1 MLRRDGLQEIN
12 ISSKSAAMTSTK
24 RFRLHPLA
32 AAVPLAL
39 LIQGCATDPNT
50 GAQTIAGVK
59 VSDDPCAKTATVVG
73 GVIGAVAGAV
83 VTSQVTKNTDA
94 RVAGT
99 VVGGGIGAAI
109 GYNMDQRRCAL
120 FAIAKEHNAEM
131 NVASVIVPKG
141 ELPPAATVAATEA
154 SPAAATPYAAGSDTA
169 TAGLSVT
176 LRDNGKQF
184 ATGSDKLTPEAEALF
199 REVADQYSYPKQQA
213 KLTAAST
220 DDEKAAVE
228 VLKTKR
234 ILLVGHTDDSGST
247 TENANL
253 SERRAAAV
261 ARVFQGQGVAAANL
275 YYQGAGETL
284 PIADNHT
291 EAGRAANR
299 RVEIVDLTDDAAF
312 HKFLASRRQTLAYY
326 RASDVTLPDVAAVA
340 PVLAKGKKVPKA
352 NTGFVDFGGVPAA
365 TLTSAPDFAP
375 GTVGGGADAGN
386 KAFRPIV
393 PTCNSDRPRTA
404 NGVKSLAT
412 QKDLPLS
419 DYVPGLYNTSWSDT
433 VNGNLIGL
441 TNVDVPRDGGAVSGK
456 PTLFIWKN
464 YNPKKKMP
472 PADFQA
478 SPDVNIYR
486 GSHAILYRVF
496 VGGPMKCMDVW
507 FPYTDTGES
516 RNSNLFYD
524 RQQSLYVSSFELKS
538 LSSGAAQ

>member
-1 MLRRDGLQEIN
+1 
-12 ISSKSAAMTSTK
+12 MTPTK
-24 RFRLHPLA
+24 RFLRHPLVA
-32 AAVPLAL
+32 TLPLLL
-39 LIQGCATDPNT
+39 LIPGCATDPNT
-50 GAQTIAGVK
+50 GAQSIAGVK

-73 GVIGAVAGAV
+73 GVLGAVAGAV
-83 VTSQVTKNTDA
+83 VTSQLTKSTDA
-94 RVAGT
+94 RVLGGVA
-99 VVGGGIGAAI
+99 GGGIGAAI

-120 FAIAKEHNAEM
+120 FAIAKAHSAEM
-131 NVASVIVPKG
+131 NVTSVIVPKG
-141 ELPPAATVAATEA
+141 DLPAAGTVAATTPSSA
-154 SPAAATPYAAGSDTA
+154 SATPFTAGSDTA

-176 LRDNGKQF
+176 LHDNGKQF
-184 ATGSDKLTPEAEALF
+184 AAGSDKLTPDAESLF
-199 REVADQYSYPKQQA
+199 REVAEQYSYPKQQA
-213 KLTAAST
+213 RLTATST
-220 DDEKAAVE
+220 DDDKAAVE

-234 ILLVGHTDDSGST
+234 ILLVGHTDDSGNT
-247 TENANL
+247 TDNANL

-261 ARVFQGQGVAAANL
+261 ARVFQSQGVSSANL
-275 YYQGAGETL
+275 YFQGAGETL

-299 RVEIVDLTDDAAF
+299 RVEIVDLTDDVAF
-312 HKFLASRRQTLAYY
+312 HKFLATRRQALQYY
-326 RASDVTLPDVAAVA
+326 RPSDVVVADVSAVA

-365 TLTSAPDFAP
+365 PLTASPDFGA
-375 GTVGGGADAGN
+375 GTVGAAGSGAGAD
-386 KAFRPIV
+386 RPIV
-393 PTCNSDRPRTA
+393 PTCNADRPRVA

-412 QKDLPLS
+412 QQDLPMN

-441 TNVDVPRDGGAVSGK
+441 TNVDVPRDGGAAAGK

-464 YNPKKKMP
+464 YNAKKKMP

-478 SPDVNIYR
+478 SPDVNVYR

-496 VGGPMKCMDVW
+496 VGGPMKCMDVL

-516 RNSNLFYD
+516 RNSSLFYD
-524 RQQSLYVSSFELKS
+524 RQSSLYVSSFELKS

>member
-1 MLRRDGLQEIN
+1 
-12 ISSKSAAMTSTK
+12 MTSTK

-32 AAVPLAL
+32 AVPFAL

-50 GAQTIAGVK
+50 GAQSIAGIK

-73 GVIGAVAGAV
+73 GVLGAIAGGV

-94 RVAGT
+94 RVLGT
-99 VVGGGIGAAI
+99 VAGGGIGAAI
-109 GYNMDQRRCAL
+109 GYNMDKRRCAL
-120 FAIAKEHNAEM
+120 FAIAKQHNAEV

-141 ELPPAATVAATEA
+141 DLPPAAAVAAVDAAPA
-154 SPAAATPYAAGSDTA
+154 SATPFAAGSDTA
-169 TAGLSVT
+169 TAGLAVT

-184 ATGSDKLTPEAEALF
+184 ASGAATLTPEAEALF
-199 REVADQYSYPKQQA
+199 REVADQYSYSKQQA
-213 KLTAAST
+213 KLTASSS
-220 DDEKAAVE
+220 DEDKAAVE
-228 VLKTKR
+228 TLKTKR
-234 ILLVGHTDDSGST
+234 ILLVGHTDDTGST
-247 TENANL
+247 TDNANL

-261 ARVFQGQGVAAANL
+261 ARVFQSQGVAATNL

-284 PIADNHT
+284 PVADNHT

-312 HKFLASRRQTLAYY
+312 HKFLASRRQTLAFY
-326 RASDVTLPDVAAVA
+326 RASDTPLPPD
-340 PVLAKGKKVPKA
+340 KGRKA
-352 NTGFVDFGGVPAA
+352 SKGNAGFVDFGGVPAT
-365 TLTSAPDFAP
+365 TLTSASDFAA
-375 GTVGGGADAGN
+375 GSADSGAGKQAP
-386 KAFRPIV
+386 RPIV
-393 PTCNSDRPRTA
+393 PTCSADRPRAA

-412 QKDLPLS
+412 QKDLPMS
-419 DYVPGLYNTSWSDT
+419 DYVPGLYNTSWSDN
-433 VNGNLIGL
+433 VNGNLVGL

-456 PTLFIWKN
+456 PTLLIWKN

-478 SPDVNIYR
+478 NPDVNIYR

-524 RQQSLYVSSFELKS
+524 RQQSLYVSTFELKS
-538 LSSGAAQ
+538 LSAGAAQ

>member
-1 MLRRDGLQEIN
+1 
-12 ISSKSAAMTSTK
+12 MTSKK

-32 AAVPLAL
+32 AAIPLAL
-39 LIQGCATDPNT
+39 LVQACATDPHT
-50 GAQTIAGVK
+50 GAQTIAGIK

-73 GVIGAVAGAV
+73 GVLGAVAGAV

-94 RVAGT
+94 RVLGT
-99 VVGGGIGAAI
+99 VAGGGIGAAI
-109 GYNMDQRRCAL
+109 GYNIDKRRCAL
-120 FAIAKEHNAEM
+120 FAIAKQHNAEV

-141 ELPPAATVAATEA
+141 DLPPAATVAAA
-154 SPAAATPYAAGSDTA
+154 DGSPASATPFSAGSDTA
-169 TAGLSVT
+169 TAGLAVT
-176 LRDNGKQF
+176 LRDTGKQF
-184 ATGSDKLTPEAEALF
+184 ASGSATLTPEAESLF
-199 REVADQYSYPKQQA
+199 REIADQYSYSKQQA
-213 KLTAAST
+213 KLGASSS
-220 DDEKAAVE
+220 DDDKAAVE
-228 VLKTKR
+228 TLKTKR
-234 ILLVGHTDDSGST
+234 VLLVGHTDDTGGT

-261 ARVFQGQGVAAANL
+261 ARVFQSQGVAASNL

-326 RASDVTLPDVAAVA
+326 RASDA
-340 PVLAKGKKVPKA
+340 PPADPAGGTTASAKGKKAPKG
-352 NTGFVDFGGVPAA
+352 NTGFVDFGGVPAT
-365 TLTSAPDFAP
+365 TLTSAPDFAA
-375 GTVGGGADAGN
+375 GTTGGVDAG
-386 KAFRPIV
+386 KHAPRPIV
-393 PTCNSDRPRTA
+393 PTCSADRPRAA

-412 QKDLPLS
+412 QKDLPMS
-419 DYVPGLYNTSWSDT
+419 DYVPGLYNTSWSDN

-456 PTLFIWKN
+456 PTLLIWKN

-538 LSSGAAQ
+538 LSGGAQ

>member
-1 MLRRDGLQEIN
+1 
-12 ISSKSAAMTSTK
+12 MTSTK
-24 RFRLHPLA
+24 RFRLHPLVLALPA
-32 AAVPLAL
+32 AAL
-39 LIQGCATDPNT
+39 LVSGCATDPHT
-50 GAQTIAGVK
+50 GAQSIAGIK
-59 VSDDPCAKTATVVG
+59 VSDDPCSKTATVVG
-73 GVIGAVAGAV
+73 GVLGAVAGAV
-83 VTSQVTKNTDA
+83 VTSQFTKSTDA
-94 RVAGT
+94 RVLGG
-99 VVGGGIGAAI
+99 VGGGALGAAI

-141 ELPPAATVAATEA
+141 DLPAAAAVAATDS
-154 SPAAATPYAAGSDTA
+154 SPASATPFASGSDTT

-184 ATGSDKLTPEAEALF
+184 AAGSDKLTPDAESLF
-199 REVADQYSYPKQQA
+199 REVADQYSFTRQQA
-213 KLTAAST
+213 KLGPTSS
-220 DDEKAAVE
+220 DDEKAGVE
-228 VLKTKR
+228 SLKTKR

-261 ARVFQGQGVAAANL
+261 ARLFQAQGVAATNIF
-275 YYQGAGETL
+275 YQGAGETL
-284 PIADNHT
+284 PMADNHT

-299 RVEIVDLTDDAAF
+299 RVEIVDLTDDVAF
-312 HKFLASRRQTLAYY
+312 HKFLATRRQTLAYY
-326 RASDVTLPDVAAVA
+326 RASDTPLPDVVAVA
-340 PVLAKGKKVPKA
+340 PVLARGRKVPKA

-365 TLTSAPDFAP
+365 TLTSAPDFAS
-375 GTVGGGADAGN
+375 GTVGGGTEAGPR
-386 KAFRPIV
+386 AFRPIV
-393 PTCNSDRPRTA
+393 PTCNADRPRAA

-412 QKDLPLS
+412 QKDLPMS

-441 TNVDVPRDGGAVSGK
+441 TNVDVPRDGGAVTGK
-456 PTLFIWKN
+456 PTLLIWKN
-464 YNPKKKMP
+464 YNAKKKMP

-478 SPDVNIYR
+478 SPEVNIYR

-516 RNSNLFYD
+516 RNSSLFYD

-538 LSSGAAQ
+538 LSGGAAQ

>member
-1 MLRRDGLQEIN
+1 
-12 ISSKSAAMTSTK
+12 MTSTK
-24 RFRLHPLA
+24 RFLRHPLA
-32 AAVPLAL
+32 AALPLTL
-39 LIQGCATDPNT
+39 LIAGCATDPHT
-50 GAQTIAGVK
+50 GAQSIAGIK
-59 VSDDPCAKTATVVG
+59 VSDDPCARTATVVG

-83 VTSQVTKNTDA
+83 VTSQFTKSTDA
-94 RVAGT
+94 RVLGG
-99 VVGGGIGAAI
+99 VGGGAIGAAI

-120 FAIAKEHNAEM
+120 FAIAKEHNVEM

-141 ELPPAATVAATEA
+141 DLPAAETVASTAP
-154 SPAAATPYAAGSDTA
+154 SPASATPFAAGSDTT

-176 LRDNGKQF
+176 LRDNGRQF
-184 ATGSDKLTPEAEALF
+184 ESGSDRLTPEAETLF
-199 REVADQYSYPKQQA
+199 REVAEQYSYAKQHA
-213 KLTAAST
+213 KLTATST

-228 VLKTKR
+228 TLKTKR
-234 ILLVGHTDDSGST
+234 ILFVGHTDDTGNT
-247 TENANL
+247 TANANL

-261 ARVFQGQGVAAANL
+261 ARVFQAQGVASANL

-284 PIADNHT
+284 PVADNHT

-312 HKFLASRRQTLAYY
+312 HKFLASRHQSLQYY
-326 RASDVTLPDVAAVA
+326 RASDTPLPDVVAVA
-340 PVLAKGKKVPKA
+340 PALAKGKRAPKA

-375 GTVGGGADAGN
+375 GTVGGGPEAGTR
-386 KAFRPIV
+386 ASRPVV
-393 PTCNSDRPRTA
+393 PTCNSDRPRAA

-412 QKDLPLS
+412 QKDLPMS

-433 VNGNLIGL
+433 VNGHLIGL
-441 TNVDVPRDGGAVSGK
+441 TNVDVPRDGGAVTGK
-456 PTLFIWKN
+456 PTLLIWKN
-464 YNPKKKMP
+464 YNAKKKMP

-478 SPDVNIYR
+478 SPEVNIYR

-524 RQQSLYVSSFELKS
+524 RQQSLYVSTFELKS
-538 LSSGAAQ
+538 LSAGAAQ

>member
-1 MLRRDGLQEIN
+1 
-12 ISSKSAAMTSTK
+12 MTSTK
-24 RFRLHPLA
+24 RFLRHPLA
-32 AAVPLAL
+32 AALPLAL
-39 LIQGCATDPNT
+39 LLPGCATDPNT
-50 GAQTIAGVK
+50 GAQSIAGVK

-73 GVIGAVAGAV
+73 GVLGAVAGAV
-83 VTSQVTKNTDA
+83 VTSQFTKSTDA
-94 RVAGT
+94 RVLGGVA
-99 VVGGGIGAAI
+99 GGGIGAAI

-131 NVASVIVPKG
+131 NVTSVVVPKG
-141 ELPPAATVAATEA
+141 DLPPAATVAATDT
-154 SPAAATPYAAGSDTA
+154 SPASATPFTAGSDTA

-176 LRDNGKQF
+176 LRDTGKQF
-184 ATGSDKLTPEAEALF
+184 ASGSDKLTPEADSLF
-199 REVADQYSYPKQQA
+199 REVADQYSYTRQAA
-213 KLTAAST
+213 KLTATST
-220 DDEKAAVE
+220 DDDKAAVE

-234 ILLVGHTDDSGST
+234 ILLVGHTDDTGNST
-247 TENANL
+247 DNANL

-261 ARVFQGQGVAAANL
+261 ARVFQLQGVPAANL
-275 YYQGAGETL
+275 YFQGAGETL

-299 RVEIVDLTDDAAF
+299 RVEIVDLTDDVAF
-312 HKFLASRRQTLAYY
+312 HKFLASRRQTLQYY
-326 RASDVTLPDVAAVA
+326 RASEAALPDVAATSPA
-340 PVLAKGKKVPKA
+340 LAKGKKPVKA

-375 GTVGGGADAGN
+375 GTVGGGSQAGPQ
-386 KAFRPIV
+386 AFRPIV

-412 QKDLPLS
+412 QKELPMS

-441 TNVDVPRDGGAVSGK
+441 TNVDVPRDGGAVTGK

-464 YNPKKKMP
+464 YNAKKKMP

-516 RNSNLFYD
+516 RNSSLFYD
-524 RQQSLYVSSFELKS
+524 RQSALYVSSFELKS

>member
-73 GVIGAVAGAV
+73 AVIGAVAGAV

-141 ELPPAATVAATEA
+141 DLPPAAAVAATEA

-184 ATGSDKLTPEAEALF
+184 ASGSDKLTPEAEALF

-261 ARVFQGQGVAAANL
+261 ARVFQSQGVAAANL

-284 PIADNHT
+284 PIAD
-291 EAGRAANR
+291 
-299 RVEIVDLTDDAAF
+299 
-312 HKFLASRRQTLAYY
+312 
-326 RASDVTLPDVAAVA
+326 
-340 PVLAKGKKVPKA
+340 
-352 NTGFVDFGGVPAA
+352 
-365 TLTSAPDFAP
+365 
-375 GTVGGGADAGN
+375 
-386 KAFRPIV
+386 
-393 PTCNSDRPRTA
+393 
-404 NGVKSLAT
+404 
-412 QKDLPLS
+412 
-419 DYVPGLYNTSWSDT
+419 
-433 VNGNLIGL
+433 
-441 TNVDVPRDGGAVSGK
+441 
-456 PTLFIWKN
+456 
-464 YNPKKKMP
+464 
-472 PADFQA
+472 
-478 SPDVNIYR
+478 
-486 GSHAILYRVF
+486 
-496 VGGPMKCMDVW
+496 
-507 FPYTDTGES
+507 
-516 RNSNLFYD
+516 
-524 RQQSLYVSSFELKS
+524 
-538 LSSGAAQ
+538 

>member
-1 MLRRDGLQEIN
+1 
-12 ISSKSAAMTSTK
+12 MTPTK
-24 RFRLHPLA
+24 RFLRHPLA
-32 AAVPLAL
+32 VTLPLL
-39 LIQGCATDPNT
+39 LLMPGCATDPNS
-50 GAQTIAGVK
+50 GAQSIAGVK
-59 VSDDPCAKTATVVG
+59 VSDDPCARTATVVG
-73 GVIGAVAGAV
+73 GVLGAVAGAV
-83 VTSQVTKNTDA
+83 VTSQLTKSTDA
-94 RVAGT
+94 RVLGGVA
-99 VVGGGIGAAI
+99 GGGIGAAI

-120 FAIAKEHNAEM
+120 FSIAKQHNAEM

-141 ELPPAATVAATEA
+141 DLPEAGAVAATTA
-154 SPAAATPYAAGSDTA
+154 SPASATPFTAGNDTA
-169 TAGLSVT
+169 SAGLSVT

-184 ATGSDKLTPEAEALF
+184 GTGSDKLTPDADSLF

-213 KLTAAST
+213 RLTATSS
-220 DDEKAAVE
+220 DDDKAAIE

-234 ILLVGHTDDSGST
+234 ILLVGHTDDSGGT
-247 TENANL
+247 TDNANL

-261 ARVFQGQGVAAANL
+261 ARVFQAEGVPATNL

-284 PIADNHT
+284 PVADNHT

-299 RVEIVDLTDDAAF
+299 RVEIVDLTDDVAF
-312 HKFLASRRQTLAYY
+312 HKFLATRRQALQYY
-326 RASDVTLPDVAAVA
+326 RPSDVVVADVPAVA
-340 PVLAKGKKVPKA
+340 PVLATKGKKVPKA

-365 TLTSAPDFAP
+365 TLASSPDFAA
-375 GTVGGGADAGN
+375 GTVGTPGSGPGAD
-386 KAFRPIV
+386 RPIV
-393 PTCNSDRPRTA
+393 PTCNADRPRLA
-404 NGVKSLAT
+404 NGVKSFAT

-441 TNVDVPRDGGAVSGK
+441 TNVDVPRDGGVTPGK

-464 YNPKKKMP
+464 YNAKKKMP

-478 SPDVNIYR
+478 SPDVNVYR

-516 RNSNLFYD
+516 RNSSLFYD
-524 RQQSLYVSSFELKS
+524 RQSALFVSSFELKS

>member
-1 MLRRDGLQEIN
+1 
-12 ISSKSAAMTSTK
+12 MTSTK
-24 RFRLHPLA
+24 RFPCRPLLA
-32 AAVPLAL
+32 AIPLAL
-39 LIQGCATDPNT
+39 LMQSCATDPHT
-50 GAQTIAGVK
+50 GAQSIAGIK

-73 GVIGAVAGAV
+73 GVLGAVAGGV
-83 VTSQVTKNTDA
+83 VTSQFTKSTDA
-94 RVAGT
+94 RVLGT
-99 VVGGGIGAAI
+99 VAGAGVGAAI
-109 GYNMDQRRCAL
+109 GYNIDKRRCAL
-120 FAIAKEHNAEM
+120 FAIAKEHNAE
-131 NVASVIVPKG
+131 VTVTSVVVPKG
-141 ELPPAATVAATEA
+141 DLPPAATVAAADVTPA
-154 SPAAATPYAAGSDTA
+154 SATPFAAGSDTA
-169 TAGLSVT
+169 TAGLSVNVRET
-176 LRDNGKQF
+176 GKQF
-184 ATGSDKLTPEAEALF
+184 ESGSATLTPEAESLF
-199 REVADQYSYPKQQA
+199 REMADQYSYSKQQA
-213 KLTAAST
+213 KLTASST
-220 DDEKAAVE
+220 DDDKAGVE

-247 TENANL
+247 TANANL

-312 HKFLASRRQTLAYY
+312 HKFLASRRQTLAFY
-326 RASDVTLPDVAAVA
+326 RASDVPPTDAAA
-340 PVLAKGKKVPKA
+340 PAKGKKPIKA
-352 NTGFVDFGGVPAA
+352 TGFVDFGGVPAT
-365 TLTSAPDFAP
+365 TLTSAPDFAA
-375 GTVGGGADAGN
+375 GTATGGTDAS
-386 KAFRPIV
+386 KQAPRPIV
-393 PTCNSDRPRTA
+393 PTCNADRPRAA

-412 QKDLPLS
+412 QKDLPMS
-419 DYVPGLYNTSWSDT
+419 DYVPGLYNTSWSDN
-433 VNGNLIGL
+433 VNGNLVGL

-456 PTLFIWKN
+456 PTLLIWKN

-478 SPDVNIYR
+478 NPDVNIYR

-538 LSSGAAQ
+538 LSTGAQ

>member
-1 MLRRDGLQEIN
+1 
-12 ISSKSAAMTSTK
+12 MTSTR
-24 RFRLHPLA
+24 RFLRHPLA
-32 AAVPLAL
+32 ATLAL
-39 LIQGCATDPNT
+39 LLLIPGCATDPNT
-50 GAQTIAGVK
+50 GAQSIAGVK

-73 GVIGAVAGAV
+73 GVLGAVAGAV
-83 VTSQVTKNTDA
+83 VTSQFTKSTDA
-94 RVAGT
+94 RVLGGVA
-99 VVGGGIGAAI
+99 GGGIGAAI

-120 FAIAKEHNAEM
+120 FAIAKQHNAEM
-131 NVASVIVPKG
+131 NVTSVIVPKG
-141 ELPPAATVAATEA
+141 DLPAAAAVAATTA
-154 SPAAATPYAAGSDTA
+154 SPASATPFTAGSDTA

-184 ATGSDKLTPEAEALF
+184 ATGSDKLTPEAESLF
-199 REVADQYSYPKQQA
+199 REVADQYSYSKQA
-213 KLTAAST
+213 ARLTATST

-228 VLKTKR
+228 TLKTKR
-234 ILLVGHTDDSGST
+234 ILLVGHTDDTGST

-261 ARVFQGQGVAAANL
+261 ARVFQGQGVASANL
-275 YYQGAGETL
+275 YFQGAGETL

-312 HKFLASRRQTLAYY
+312 HKFLATRRQTLQYY
-326 RASDVTLPDVAAVA
+326 RASDA
-340 PVLAKGKKVPKA
+340 PVAEVVATSPALTKGKKPAKA

-365 TLTSAPDFAP
+365 TLTSSPDFAA
-375 GTVGGGADAGN
+375 GTVGAAATGAGAD
-386 KAFRPIV
+386 RPIV
-393 PTCNSDRPRTA
+393 PTCNADRPRVA

-412 QKDLPLS
+412 QKDLPMS

-441 TNVDVPRDGGAVSGK
+441 TNVDVPRDGGAAAGK

-464 YNPKKKMP
+464 YNAKKKMP

-478 SPDVNIYR
+478 TPEVNVYR

-496 VGGPMKCMDVW
+496 VGGPMKCMDVL

-516 RNSNLFYD
+516 RNSSLFYD
-524 RQQSLYVSSFELKS
+524 RQSAMYVSSFELKS
-538 LSSGAAQ
+538 LSGGSAQ

>member
-1 MLRRDGLQEIN
+1 M
-12 ISSKSAAMTSTK
+12 KPTH

-32 AAVPLAL
+32 VAL
-39 LIQGCATDPNT
+39 PMVLIIQGCATDPNT
-50 GAQTIAGVK
+50 GAQKIAGIK

-73 GVIGAVAGAV
+73 GVLGAVAGAV
-83 VTSQVTKNTDA
+83 VTSQFTKNTNA
-94 RVAGT
+94 RVLGGVAGAG
-99 VVGGGIGAAI
+99 VGAAI
-109 GYNMDQRRCAL
+109 GYNMDSRRCAL

-131 NVASVIVPKG
+131 NVADVIVPKG
-141 ELPPAATVAATEA
+141 DLPAAETVAATTN
-154 SPAAATPYAAGSDTA
+154 SPASATPFTAGSDTT

-184 ATGSDKLTPEAEALF
+184 ASGSDKLTPEADALF
-199 REVADQYSYPKQQA
+199 KEVADQYSYPKQQSRLGA
-213 KLTAAST
+213 TSSE
-220 DDEKAAVE
+220 DDKAAVE
-228 VLKTKR
+228 SLKTKR
-234 ILLVGHTDDSGST
+234 ILLVGHTDDTGGT
-247 TENANL
+247 AENANL

-261 ARVFQGQGVAAANL
+261 ARVFQAEGVPATNL

-284 PIADNHT
+284 PVADNHT

-299 RVEIVDLTDDAAF
+299 RVEIVDLTDEAAF
-312 HKFLASRRQTLAYY
+312 HKFLASRRQTLQYY
-326 RASDVTLPDVAAVA
+326 RASDMPVPDVVAVA
-340 PVLAKGKKVPKA
+340 PVNAKGKKIPKA

-365 TLTSAPDFAP
+365 TLTSAPDFAA
-375 GTVGGGADAGN
+375 GTVGGGTEAGN
-386 KAFRPIV
+386 RAFRPIV
-393 PTCNSDRPRTA
+393 PTCNADRPRAA

-412 QKDLPLS
+412 QKDLPMS

-441 TNVDVPRDGGAVSGK
+441 TNVDVPRDGGAVTGR
-456 PTLFIWKN
+456 PTLLIWKN

-478 SPDVNIYR
+478 NPDVNIYR

-524 RQQSLYVSSFELKS
+524 RQQALYVSSFELKS
-538 LSSGAAQ
+538 LSGGAAQ

>member
-1 MLRRDGLQEIN
+1 
-12 ISSKSAAMTSTK
+12 MTSTK
-24 RFRLHPLA
+24 RFLRHPLVA
-32 AAVPLAL
+32 AIPFT
-39 LIQGCATDPNT
+39 LIIAGCATDPHT
-50 GAQTIAGVK
+50 GAQSIAGVK

-73 GVIGAVAGAV
+73 GVLGAVAGAV
-83 VTSQVTKNTDA
+83 VTSQFTKSTDA
-94 RVAGT
+94 RVLGG
-99 VVGGGIGAAI
+99 VGGGAIGAAI

-120 FAIAKEHNAEM
+120 FAIAKEHNAEI

-141 ELPPAATVAATEA
+141 DLPAAGAVAATTNT
-154 SPAAATPYAAGSDTA
+154 SPASATPFTAGSDTA

-184 ATGSDKLTPEAEALF
+184 ASGSDKLTPEAESLF
-199 REVADQYSYPKQQA
+199 REVADQYSYAKQQA
-213 KLTAAST
+213 KLTAASS
-220 DDEKAAVE
+220 DDDKAAVE

-234 ILLVGHTDDSGST
+234 ILLVGHTDDSGNT

-261 ARVFQGQGVAAANL
+261 ARLFQAQGVASANL
-275 YYQGAGETL
+275 YFQGAGETL
-284 PIADNHT
+284 PVADNHT

-312 HKFLASRRQTLAYY
+312 HKFLASRRQALQYY
-326 RASDVTLPDVAAVA
+326 RASDVPVADVAATSPA
-340 PVLAKGKKVPKA
+340 LAKGKKAPKA
-352 NTGFVDFGGVPAA
+352 NTGFVDFGGVPAS
-365 TLTSAPDFAP
+365 TLAPSPDFAA
-375 GTVGGGADAGN
+375 GTVGGTATGTGAD
-386 KAFRPIV
+386 RPIV
-393 PTCNSDRPRTA
+393 PTCNADRPRVA

-412 QKDLPLS
+412 QKDLPMS

-441 TNVDVPRDGGAVSGK
+441 TNVDVPRDGGAAAGK

-464 YNPKKKMP
+464 YNAKKKMP

-478 SPDVNIYR
+478 SPDVNVYR

-496 VGGPMKCMDVW
+496 VGGPMKCMDVL

-516 RNSNLFYD
+516 RNSSLFYD
-524 RQQSLYVSSFELKS
+524 RQSALYVSSFELKS